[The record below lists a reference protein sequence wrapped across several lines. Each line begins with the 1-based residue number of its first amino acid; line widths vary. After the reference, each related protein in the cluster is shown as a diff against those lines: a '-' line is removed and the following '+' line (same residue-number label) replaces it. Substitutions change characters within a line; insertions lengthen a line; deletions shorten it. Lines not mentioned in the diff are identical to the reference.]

1 VPIGAGPRLREQA
14 TPAAQEH
21 KEPSGECRLSPRAV
35 WSGSWLLALDVLA
48 LSLAATAFAAST
60 APGAIVVSATA
71 EAIPALLLAPSAAAL
86 LALAVTWGR
95 GHGGG
100 RRVAAGAVLLA
111 FAPAV
116 WIGVPGM
123 GGSGELLWSL
133 SFACAG
139 VGVLVFDSRARA
151 SMRQPPQRRP
161 DLLGGTW
168 PATLVCIFLLT
179 WSGLHPPIAPALL
192 FVSGVVIAI
201 VATRMALSTRLERAA
216 ELALRRAAVQSERR
230 RMAEELHR
238 SAKQVALSVPL
249 LLGAYREALRT
260 GGGDADALLDRAVA
274 AARES
279 SDLVT
284 RPIAALHARPIDA
297 DLTASDPV
305 GRLLRDLRLHLA
317 VPIIEDRSAS
327 LARLTP
333 AQLSAVLQI
342 VSEALWNAGRHAG
355 ASAIVV
361 TCRDDDQGLV
371 VTVRDDGRGFALYPP
386 PSGYGLVQMR
396 ADAASVAATLKITSA
411 TGAGTTVELRVP
423 WA

>member
-1 VPIGAGPRLREQA
+1 
-14 TPAAQEH
+14 
-21 KEPSGECRLSPRAV
+21 
-35 WSGSWLLALDVLA
+35 
-48 LSLAATAFAAST
+48 
-60 APGAIVVSATA
+60 
-71 EAIPALLLAPSAAAL
+71 
-86 LALAVTWGR
+86 
-95 GHGGG
+95 
-100 RRVAAGAVLLA
+100 
-111 FAPAV
+111 
-116 WIGVPGM
+116 
-123 GGSGELLWSL
+123 
-133 SFACAG
+133 
-139 VGVLVFDSRARA
+139 
-151 SMRQPPQRRP
+151 
-161 DLLGGTW
+161 
-168 PATLVCIFLLT
+168 VCIFLLT

-249 LLGAYREALRT
+249 LLGAYRDALRT

-274 AARES
+274 AAHES

-284 RPIAALHARPIDA
+284 RPITALRARPIDA
-297 DLTASDPV
+297 DPAASDPV
-305 GRLLRDLRLHLA
+305 GRLLRDLRLHLPL
-317 VPIIEDRSAS
+317 PIIDDRSAS

-342 VSEALWNAGRHAG
+342 LSEALWNAGRHAG
-355 ASAIVV
+355 ASAVVV
-361 TCRDDDQGLV
+361 TCRDDGQDLV

-396 ADAASVAATLKITSA
+396 SDAASVSATLKITSA
-411 TGAGTTVELRVP
+411 IGAGTTVELRVP